1 MSRFYK
7 IGGYIQKVWPNGR
20 ISCTCIHGSIKS
32 KNWEKG
38 EIDDDLAA
46 IIWWCIFVEGAVANA
61 NYDFIYKTSPNHWRL

>member
-1 MSRFYK
+1 MRNWLIRF
-7 IGGYIQKVWPNGR
+7 GR
-20 ISCTCIHGSIKS
+20 LGIL
-32 KNWEKG
+32 G